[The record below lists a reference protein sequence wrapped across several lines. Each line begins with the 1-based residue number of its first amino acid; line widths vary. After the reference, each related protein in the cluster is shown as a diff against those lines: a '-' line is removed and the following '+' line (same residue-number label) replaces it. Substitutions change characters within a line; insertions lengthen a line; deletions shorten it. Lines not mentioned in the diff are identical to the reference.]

1 MGKRIG
7 AVLLGLTVVLATA
20 AAWFVWQA
28 ERQLGRH
35 WEITPAEAQIDR
47 SAANLIEGARL
58 AQIGGCTECHGA
70 DLGGKVLAQ
79 APIGDLI
86 PPNLTRGRG
95 SVTRDYQDV
104 DWQRALRHG
113 VGPGGRPLLL
123 MPSDDSTAMSSADFA
138 SLVAY
143 LESVPPVDRELAPTR
158 LSVLGKL
165 LMGAGQLPLLT
176 VERID
181 HSLPPATPTIAVSV
195 EFGGYVARV
204 CTGCHRANLAGGAI
218 PGMPPEFPPAANLTA
233 SSRVHDWT
241 LEQLATA
248 VRTGQRPDGSAI
260 AAAHMPWPAFAAMTD
275 TEIAALHAYLQQL
288 PAVPATN

>member
-1 MGKRIG
+1 
-7 AVLLGLTVVLATA
+7 
-20 AAWFVWQA
+20 
-28 ERQLGRH
+28 
-35 WEITPAEAQIDR
+35 
-47 SAANLIEGARL
+47 
-58 AQIGGCTECHGA
+58 
-70 DLGGKVLAQ
+70 
-79 APIGDLI
+79 
-86 PPNLTRGRG
+86 
-95 SVTRDYQDV
+95 
-104 DWQRALRHG
+104 
-113 VGPGGRPLLL
+113 

-181 HSLPPATPTIAVSV
+181 HSLPPATPTIAVSA

-233 SSRVHDWT
+233 SSRVNEWT